1 MMKLMN
7 RISTYSIAAS
17 FFLVIAST
25 SASQAIK
32 TSLFQQALQARQT
45 AEAVQASLLSPRNF
59 SKAMKFYA
67 GAEQKFKRGRNLAS
81 IRTDL
86 AAATQNFTKATQ
98 ASKRAQR
105 QLAALIKTRGDAEK
119 VQAARYSSA
128 LWQRAE
134 QKFSKAVGD
143 LERGAHKSA
152 KRRAAEADRIYRDA
166 ELNAIKSSYLTEARL
181 LLARAEK
188 LKVSKYAPK
197 TLQKSRMLLQ
207 QAEKALSDNR
217 YDTDLPRNLA
227 RRADYEAK
235 HAIYIAE
242 VVKSTHAKRLTTED
256 LILDWET
263 PVKDIAAAADISARL
278 DRGYESPTEQIIIYI
293 EDQQSRSQRLGQ
305 DVNALQAEVQQLQR
319 MLGGVSKER
328 VALSGRLE
336 AQARVREQFEQIEK
350 MFSRNEARVYRE
362 SKEVIIRLVGLS
374 FDVGQSTIRPAN
386 YRLLTKVQQAIQAF
400 ANSALVIEGHTDSH
414 GSDTAN
420 YALSQRR
427 AEAVKQYILAN
438 SRINASKIA
447 AVGYGETKPVAN
459 NETTRGRARNRRI
472 DIVIRPQLTGY

>member
-1 MMKLMN
+1 MMKPMN

-17 FFLVIAST
+17 FFLIIASA

-45 AEAVQASLLSPRNF
+45 AAAVQASLLSPRNF

-67 GAEQKFKRGRNLAS
+67 GAEQKFQRGRNLDS

-86 AAATQNFTKATQ
+86 AAATQYFTKATQ

-119 VQAARYSSA
+119 VQAARYSST

-143 LERGAHKSA
+143 LERGADESA
-152 KRRAAEADRIYRDA
+152 GRAAEADRIYRDA
-166 ELNAIKSSYLTEARL
+166 ELNAIKVSYLTEARL

-207 QAEKALSDNR
+207 QAEKALNDNR

-227 RRADYEAK
+227 RQADYEAK

-242 VVKSTHAKRLTTED
+242 VVKSTRAKRLTTED
-256 LILDWET
+256 LILDWEI

-278 DRGYESPTEQIIIYI
+278 DKGYGPPTEQIIIYI
-293 EDQQSRSQRLGQ
+293 EDQRSRSQRLGQ

-336 AQARVREQFEQIEK
+336 AQARVRKQFGQIEK
-350 MFSRNEARVYRE
+350 MFSRDEARVYRE
-362 SKEVIIRLVGLS
+362 SKDVIIRLVGLS

-400 ANSALVIEGHTDSH
+400 PNSKLVIEGHTDSH

-420 YALSQRR
+420 YTLSERR

-459 NETTRGRARNRRI
+459 NETTTGRARNRRI
-472 DIVIRPQLTGY
+472 DIVIRPQLMGY